1 MPLGPP
7 SVIEGQ
13 TRCILFSVFWVS
25 PRCPTLWMSLGKPS
39 VEYAW
44 DAIPNIQNRSK
55 HLSSLPLLN
64 LYQYLCWCLVLFN
77 LFKFDL
83 YCFKSLKGMF
93 KKKIGLTLLYL
104 GKQITLNMEG
114 SSFINKAPQ
123 SGRLLTFTKVC
134 LSSLSTF
141 FFNDFQFRRITKY
154 LIKRFKFPQLDTHL
168 CPTCL

>member
-25 PRCPTLWMSLGKPS
+25 PRCPTLWMSLGKTFS
-39 VEYAW
+39 GICLGRY
-44 DAIPNIQNRSK
+44 SK
-55 HLSSLPLLN
+55 HPKSLQTSKLLTPAPLLN

-93 KKKIGLTLLYL
+93 KKK
-104 GKQITLNMEG
+104 NR
-114 SSFINKAPQ
+114 PH
-123 SGRLLTFTKVC
+123 
-134 LSSLSTF
+134 SSLLREA
-141 FFNDFQFRRITKY
+141 NHPEHGRIIIY
-154 LIKRFKFPQLDTHL
+154 
-168 CPTCL
+168 

>member
-25 PRCPTLWMSLGKPS
+25 PRCPTLWMFLGKPS

-93 KKKIGLTLLYL
+93 KKK
-104 GKQITLNMEG
+104 NR
-114 SSFINKAPQ
+114 PH
-123 SGRLLTFTKVC
+123 
-134 LSSLSTF
+134 SSLLREA
-141 FFNDFQFRRITKY
+141 NHPEHGRIIIY
-154 LIKRFKFPQLDTHL
+154 
-168 CPTCL
+168 

>member
-1 MPLGPP
+1 MYSFQCFLG
-7 SVIEGQ
+7 
-13 TRCILFSVFWVS
+13 FSQVS
-25 PRCPTLWMSLGKPS
+25 HPVDVPGKTFSGICLGR
-39 VEYAW
+39 Y
-44 DAIPNIQNRSK
+44 SK
-55 HLSSLPLLN
+55 HPKSLQTSKLLTPAPLLN
-64 LYQYLCWCLVLFN
+64 LYQYLCWRLVLFN

-154 LIKRFKFPQLDTHL
+154 LIKRFLKFPQLDTHL

>member
-1 MPLGPP
+1 MPLGPL

-55 HLSSLPLLN
+55 HLSSLPLHHCSIYTNISVGVLSCLIYLN
-64 LYQYLCWCLVLFN
+64 LIYIASNHLKVCL
-77 LFKFDL
+77 
-83 YCFKSLKGMF
+83 
-93 KKKIGLTLLYL
+93 KKKLGLTLLYL

-141 FFNDFQFRRITKY
+141 FFLMIFNLGESQNI
-154 LIKRFKFPQLDTHL
+154 
-168 CPTCL
+168 

>member
-25 PRCPTLWMSLGKPS
+25 LRCPTLWMSLGKPS

-55 HLSSLPLLN
+55 HLSFLLLHHCSIYTN
-64 LYQYLCWCLVLFN
+64 ISVGVLSYLIYLNVIYIASNHL
-77 LFKFDL
+77 KV
-83 YCFKSLKGMF
+83 CF
-93 KKKIGLTLLYL
+93 KKIGLTLLYL
-104 GKQITLNMEG
+104 GKQITLKMEG

-123 SGRLLTFTKVC
+123 SGRLLTFTKVR

-141 FFNDFQFRRITKY
+141 FK
-154 LIKRFKFPQLDTHL
+154 
-168 CPTCL
+168 

>member
-1 MPLGPP
+1 MQHWLDASGASFSNWRPDEMYSFQCFLG
-7 SVIEGQ
+7 
-13 TRCILFSVFWVS
+13 FSQVS
-25 PRCPTLWMSLGKPS
+25 HPVDVPGKTFSGICLGR
-39 VEYAW
+39 Y
-44 DAIPNIQNRSK
+44 SK
-55 HLSSLPLLN
+55 HPKSLQTSKLLTPAPLLN

-141 FFNDFQFRRITKY
+141 FF
-154 LIKRFKFPQLDTHL
+154 
-168 CPTCL
+168 